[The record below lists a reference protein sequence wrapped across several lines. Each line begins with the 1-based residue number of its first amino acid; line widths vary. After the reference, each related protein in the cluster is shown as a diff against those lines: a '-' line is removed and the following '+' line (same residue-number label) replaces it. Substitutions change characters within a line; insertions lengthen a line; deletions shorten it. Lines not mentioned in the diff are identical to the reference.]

1 MENVICPN
9 CGFQFPLDKS
19 RDFCFCLKCGTKIEV
34 PKYEEIQPE
43 VQKVKPTEQPEVKN
57 KTPKNEPKSKVDS
70 ALEEVEFYYD
80 TSFNK
85 KEYADTENQPT
96 YYLKAQDLLIDLSTE
111 FETDWRIW
119 WEVSKPIDY
128 KCTEFTEECRPYTV
142 NDMYF
147 QRAVDY
153 APIEQK
159 KELIKLGDEY
169 KERKEKF
176 FKKFDEQAEKRKAE
190 EKERLEKEKA
200 EKERLEKEKAE
211 KEKAEKERLEKE
223 KAEKEK
229 AEKERL
235 EKEKVEKAE
244 AEKKKAEEE
253 KQKKEQE
260 EKQKEEGTKQIAVLN
275 PQLYVELAGKNYDK
289 VDGGYFTTN
298 NANGEKIFV
307 ALRVVSKMMY
317 LIGFREAASNN
328 ALYCDQ
334 SMTVKFNAQGDIVD
348 FGNRPIMFLPDNG
361 KLNISYVYTGDLS
374 INDYKLD
381 INADYV
387 DQLMKNSKKAFIK
400 SKIFK

>member
-57 KTPKNEPKSKVDS
+57 KTPKNEPKSKVNS
-70 ALEEVEFYYD
+70 VLEEVEFYYD

-200 EKERLEKEKAE
+200 EKERLEKEK
-211 KEKAEKERLEKE
+211 
-223 KAEKEK
+223 
-229 AEKERL
+229 
-235 EKEKVEKAE
+235 VEKAE
-244 AEKKKAEEE
+244 AEKKKAEEK

-260 EKQKEEGTKQIAVLN
+260 EKQKEEGIKQIAVLN

-298 NANGEKIFV
+298 NANGEKIIV
-307 ALRVVSKMMY
+307 ALRVVSKIMY

-334 SMTVKFNAQGDIVD
+334 SMTVKFNTQGDIVD

>member
-57 KTPKNEPKSKVDS
+57 KTPKNEPKSKVNS
-70 ALEEVEFYYD
+70 VLEEVEFYYD

-119 WEVSKPIDY
+119 LEVSKPIDY

-200 EKERLEKEKAE
+200 EKERLEKEK
-211 KEKAEKERLEKE
+211 
-223 KAEKEK
+223 
-229 AEKERL
+229 
-235 EKEKVEKAE
+235 VEKAE
-244 AEKKKAEEE
+244 AEKKKAEEK

-260 EKQKEEGTKQIAVLN
+260 EKQKEEGIKQIAVLN

-298 NANGEKIFV
+298 NANGEKIIV
-307 ALRVVSKMMY
+307 ALRVVSKIMY

-334 SMTVKFNAQGDIVD
+334 SMTVKFNTQGDIVD

-374 INDYKLD
+374 INDYKLN

>member
-43 VQKVKPTEQPEVKN
+43 VQKVKPTEQQEVKN
-57 KTPKNEPKSKVDS
+57 ETPKNELNSKVNS
-70 ALEEVEFYYD
+70 VLEEVEFYYD

-211 KEKAEKERLEKE
+211 KEKAEK
-223 KAEKEK
+223 
-229 AEKERL
+229 
-235 EKEKVEKAE
+235 
-244 AEKKKAEEE
+244 KKAEEK
-253 KQKKEQE
+253 KQKEEQE
-260 EKQKEEGTKQIAVLN
+260 EKQKEEGTKQITVLN

-298 NANGEKIFV
+298 NANGEKIIV

>member
-1 MENVICPN
+1 M
-9 CGFQFPLDKS
+9 
-19 RDFCFCLKCGTKIEV
+19 
-34 PKYEEIQPE
+34 
-43 VQKVKPTEQPEVKN
+43 
-57 KTPKNEPKSKVDS
+57 SKFWGS
-70 ALEEVEFYYD
+70 L
-80 TSFNK
+80 
-85 KEYADTENQPT
+85 Q
-96 YYLKAQDLLIDLSTE
+96 
-111 FETDWRIW
+111 
-119 WEVSKPIDY
+119 
-128 KCTEFTEECRPYTV
+128 
-142 NDMYF
+142 
-147 QRAVDY
+147 
-153 APIEQK
+153 
-159 KELIKLGDEY
+159 
-169 KERKEKF
+169 
-176 FKKFDEQAEKRKAE
+176 
-190 EKERLEKEKA
+190 
-200 EKERLEKEKAE
+200 
-211 KEKAEKERLEKE
+211 ERLEKE

-244 AEKKKAEEE
+244 AEKKKAEKK

-298 NANGEKIFV
+298 NANGEKIIV
-307 ALRVVSKMMY
+307 ALRVVSKIMY

-334 SMTVKFNAQGDIVD
+334 SMTVKFNTQGDIVD